1 MAEAAAPPPFDADAY
16 VDQASRLVGIEVA
29 EAFRPGVAANI
40 ALIAQDGGPGHGP
53 TPFHRGRAGA
63 GVRADRARAMIDP
76 FTSGVAIATLIR
88 NGEVSAVAVAEAAL
102 ARIAAEDGRL
112 NSFTTV
118 TAERALA
125 EAAAVDAA
133 RARGD
138 ALPPLAGVPYAVKN
152 LFDLAG
158 VVTAAGSKIERDQP
172 PAGADAFLVGR
183 MRAAGAVL
191 RRRAQHGRIRLRLH
205 HRERA

>member
-1 MAEAAAPPPFDADAY
+1 
-16 VDQASRLVGIEVA
+16 
-29 EAFRPGVAANI
+29 
-40 ALIAQDGGPGHGP
+40 
-53 TPFHRGRAGA
+53 
-63 GVRADRARAMIDP
+63 MIDP

-158 VVTAAGSKIERDQP
+158 VVTVGRLEDRARQATRRRRCVPGR
-172 PAGADAFLVGR
+172 ADA
-183 MRAAGAVL
+183 
-191 RRRAQHGRIRLRLH
+191 RRRCGVRRCAQHGRIRLRLH

>member
-1 MAEAAAPPPFDADAY
+1 
-16 VDQASRLVGIEVA
+16 
-29 EAFRPGVAANI
+29 
-40 ALIAQDGGPGHGP
+40 
-53 TPFHRGRAGA
+53 
-63 GVRADRARAMIDP
+63 MIDP
-76 FTSGVAIATLIR
+76 FTSGVATATLIR

-158 VVTAAGSKIERDQP
+158 VVTTAGSKIERDKP
-172 PAGADAFLVGR
+172 PAGGRCVPGRADARRRCGV
-183 MRAAGAVL
+183 
-191 RRRAQHGRIRLRLH
+191 RRRAQHGRVRLRLH